1 MSEDKDSGKSG
12 DWFPNFNQLLVVLL
26 AGTLFVSQTPFH
38 ESRPSKSEATA
49 SIAHKVD
56 ARPWQDPFEA
66 VKKYIEK
73 HDKPAD
79 LGNVKAI
86 QGDIESKISG
96 NGLKEIGVIAVML
109 PGDPYFEDS
118 ETRRKVRYAVL
129 SGFNATL
136 RYNPE
141 DSGHIHFFEPGTAKD
156 SIVAYEWMVYKPHK
170 KATKNKEDERTQ
182 RPPVLVLWLN
192 GNDFKVT
199 PHETLK
205 TLIANLKPAKGTA
218 NNTIASV
225 TPIMS
230 TVEGSTSSSA
240 PIGTVSILGPFDS
253 DGLQGLVKEMANDQ
267 NDQTADSNRNYIYY
281 SPSAT
286 MQESNLLEGTSSKT
300 LHDFFKGHGL
310 KFLRV
315 TATDEHLA
323 VAIKDELKLRGIEP
337 NKENRILL
345 VGEWDT
351 LYTWHLI
358 NTFAAEFLK
367 DRDKECK
374 DEKTEKVQ
382 VQNWDKLYKPD
393 EQCIF
398 RASYLRGLDG
408 ETQKGNG
415 EKEDGGNNKSS
426 SGSKNAAEAKGV
438 RAENLENAS
447 GDSQFDYVRRLA
459 AQIEELDKTI
469 NHNSANAHAIKAIGI
484 LGSDVYDKLLISE
497 ALHSKFPDAV
507 FFTNGMDARFL
518 EPDHNQWSRNMIV
531 ASSFGLQL
539 NYYRQKDIPPF
550 RDNTQ
555 TAFFLATEM
564 ALANQF
570 PDKVNFSDDMNEVFK
585 ALRMDTQNTAL
596 QSKLDERLMPD
607 PDLSGKRP
615 ARIFELGRTKAFDLN
630 IPCES
635 EKPEEPCLSFHPNP
649 NSQSWKI
656 LFLVTTILVVWA
668 VLFSVQAS
676 KQFLGQ
682 VSGFYFVFSM
692 VMFCAV
698 CLIISKSMQSVM
710 QQPPLILVLM
720 PVPLALIYAYF
731 IYRIASCD
739 NRLTDDENRNFT
751 KFFYLNLIVNLL
763 LIASGLGVIW
773 GFVEPQ
779 GWLDNK
785 EPYALLEGVSTW
797 PSQAVRFVAFILA
810 SYFILE
816 VFRFPKAFISHFHLK
831 ELGKKATEHL
841 STDDLQN
848 YVLLYDWQNWQDFK
862 RRCLYV
868 LVWGTVFYSIE
879 IMLFQFFGIPNV
891 PYRGDSMFLLNGT
904 LLQGL
909 LVPAAI
915 ILLVLV
921 TDAVKVT
928 VYLVERSFPD
938 DLDNEEVKW
947 PEATYEKY
955 AAYFKLQ
962 CKENDMSEWVGMRFI
977 AELTRRIYGLIGY
990 PLIIALLIVVAFSSY
1005 LDNWQTPMVLKLMIG
1020 FSLGWLLFWD
1030 HSLKKA
1036 AEKARGNALKSL
1048 HVRVIKCLGTDHE
1061 AKTRSEQL
1069 DRIISLIENYDETVY
1084 KSFTQRPIFQY
1095 SLLVVLA
1102 LLADSVDYALLA
1114 SKLFMG

>member
-49 SIAHKVD
+49 SIAHGVD

-66 VKKYIEK
+66 VKKYTEK
-73 HDKPAD
+73 HNKPAD
-79 LGNVKAI
+79 LGNVKTI
-86 QGDIESKISG
+86 QGDIERKISG
-96 NGLKEIGVIAVML
+96 NDLKEIGVIAVML

-129 SGFNATL
+129 SGFNAAL
-136 RYNPE
+136 RYMPE
-141 DSGHIHFFEPGTAKD
+141 DPSHIRFFEPETTKD
-156 SIVAYEWMVYKPHK
+156 LIVAYEWMVYKPTLPNVLPK
-170 KATKNKEDERTQ
+170 DNERPYQ

-192 GNDFKVT
+192 GNDFTIT
-199 PHETLK
+199 PYEKLK
-205 TLIANLKPAKGTA
+205 TLINNLKPDKDIAKNTTA
-218 NNTIASV
+218 SL
-225 TPIMS
+225 TPIMGA
-230 TVEGSTSSSA
+230 VEGSIPSPA
-240 PIGTVSILGPFDS
+240 PMIGTVSILGPFNS
-253 DGLQGLVKEMANDQ
+253 DGLQDLVNEMANNQ
-267 NDQTADSNRNYIYY
+267 EEKTADNNYIYY

-286 MQESNLLEGTSSKT
+286 MQESNLLKGTSSKT
-300 LHDFFKGHGL
+300 LHDYFEDHGL
-310 KFLRV
+310 SFLRV

-337 NKENRILL
+337 SKENRILL

-358 NTFAAEFLK
+358 NTFAAELLK
-367 DRDKECK
+367 DQDKDCK
-374 DEKTEKVQ
+374 DEETEKIQ
-382 VQNWDKLYKPD
+382 VQNWDKLYEPN

-408 ETQKGNG
+408 ETQRGNSQKKG
-415 EKEDGGNNKSS
+415 GGNDKSS
-426 SGSKNAAEAKGV
+426 SGNKNAAEAKGI
-438 RAENLENAS
+438 RTENLENAS

-459 AQIEELDKTI
+459 AQIEELDRSI
-469 NHNSANAHAIKAIGI
+469 NHSANAHAIKAIGI

-497 ALHSKFPDAV
+497 ALHGKFPDAV

-518 EPDHNQWSRNMIV
+518 EPDHNQWSRNMIM

-539 NYYRQKDIPPF
+539 NYYLQKDIPPF

-570 PDKVNFSDDMNEVFK
+570 KEPANDDVLYGEDFK
-585 ALRMDTQNTAL
+585 TLLRMHAQTDL
-596 QSKLDERLMPD
+596 DKLLMPD

-635 EKPEEPCLSFHPNP
+635 EKTERICSGFHSTPH
-649 NSQSWKI
+649 SQSWQI
-656 LFLVTTILVVWA
+656 RYLVTTIVVTWI
-668 VLFSVQAS
+668 VLLSVQTS
-676 KQFLGQ
+676 RQFLGQ
-682 VSGFYFVFSM
+682 LSGFYFVLSM
-692 VMFCAV
+692 VVFCTF
-698 CLIISKSMQSVM
+698 CLVISKSMQSVI
-710 QQPPLILVLM
+710 QQPLPILVLM

-739 NRLTDDENRNFT
+739 NRSTDDENRNST
-751 KFFYLNLIVNLL
+751 KFFYLNLVVNLL

-841 STDDLQN
+841 SADDLQN

-868 LVWGTVFYSIE
+868 LIWGTVFYSIE

-928 VYLVERSFPD
+928 VHLVERSFPD
-938 DLDNEEVKW
+938 DLDDEEVKW
-947 PEATYEKY
+947 PEETLMKY
-955 AAYFKLQ
+955 ATHFNLQ
-962 CKENDMSEWVGMRFI
+962 CKRNDMSEWVGMRFI
-977 AELTRRIYGLIGY
+977 AELTKRIYGLIGY
-990 PLIIALLIVVAFSSY
+990 PLIIALLIVVASSSY
-1005 LDNWQTPMVLKLMIG
+1005 LDNWQIPMALKLMIG

-1048 HVRVIKCLGTDHE
+1048 RVRVINCLGADNETK
-1061 AKTRSEQL
+1061 ARSEQL
-1069 DRIISLIENYDETVY
+1069 DRLISIIENYDETVY

-1095 SLLVVLA
+1095 SLLIVLA
-1102 LLADSVDYALLA
+1102 LLANSVDYALLA